1 MKAWRD
7 GATRQRVLSAGPS
20 GEAHDVMAIQE
31 VHAAPFLP
39 LPPPRGVPRLRA
51 CFAGANCCGDGS
63 LWHTTYT
70 S

>member
-31 VHAAPFLP
+31 VPAAPFLP
-39 LPPPRGVPRLRA
+39 LRTSPGSPALA
-51 CFAGANCCGDGS
+51 CVLC
-63 LWHTTYT
+63 WR
-70 S
+70 